1 MAVKGKN
8 TKKVPNLRFPGF
20 DDEWTTET
28 LGKVMDFK
36 VTNSFSRDQLN
47 YESGSVR
54 NIHYGDIHTK
64 FHTLFDISEEIVP
77 FVNEDVSIERINKDN
92 YCKEG
97 DMVFADASED
107 LNDVGKSIEI
117 VNLNNEKL
125 LSGLHTILARPIP
138 NKFHTGFNGY
148 LFKSKNIRTQIQKEA
163 QGTKVL
169 SISAS
174 RIGKINLTY
183 PSIEEQSKIT
193 SVLSL
198 IDSRISTQNKIIK
211 ELESLKKTICK
222 RIFNQHFRFKAS
234 NGSIFPPW
242 KIKKIGEVCEIVGG
256 GTPETNRGEY
266 WNGEIQWFTPTEI
279 KSNYVSHS
287 ERTITAMGLKNSSA
301 KILPKGAILLTT
313 RATIG
318 EAAIAIKECC
328 TNQGFQSLIPK
339 EGINNLF
346 VLNWI
351 RVNKHELIKRANGS
365 TFKEV
370 SKTEIE
376 NIEINIPTSAEQ
388 NLIANLF
395 SSFDLKI
402 ENEKL
407 ILEKYHHAKKCLLNN
422 LFI

>member
-1 MAVKGKN
+1 MVRTLPISVFCQSGKAA
-8 TKKVPNLRFPGF
+8 PRGFLNLIF
-20 DDEWTTET
+20 
-28 LGKVMDFK
+28 L
-36 VTNSFSRDQLN
+36 
-47 YESGSVR
+47 
-54 NIHYGDIHTK
+54 
-64 FHTLFDISEEIVP
+64 
-77 FVNEDVSIERINKDN
+77 VSN
-92 YCKEG
+92 
-97 DMVFADASED
+97 F
-107 LNDVGKSIEI
+107 
-117 VNLNNEKL
+117 
-125 LSGLHTILARPIP
+125 
-138 NKFHTGFNGY
+138 
-148 LFKSKNIRTQIQKEA
+148 
-163 QGTKVL
+163 
-169 SISAS
+169 
-174 RIGKINLTY
+174 
-183 PSIEEQSKIT
+183 
-193 SVLSL
+193 SL
-198 IDSRISTQNKIIK
+198 IPLIEDKSSF
-211 ELESLKKTICK
+211 EKTICK
-222 RIFNQHFRFKAS
+222 RIFDQHFRFKES
-234 NGSIFPPW
+234 NGSIFPKW
-242 KIKKIGEVCEIVGG
+242 EIKKIGEVCEIVGG
-256 GTPETNRGEY
+256 GTPETNRSEY

-287 ERTITAMGLKNSSA
+287 ERTITEMGLKNSSA

-339 EGINNLF
+339 EGINNVF

-351 RVNKHELIKRANGS
+351 RINKHELVKRANGS

-395 SSFDLKI
+395 SSVDMKI